1 MLLFEL
7 GFPDYRGVTQSRDGI
22 FEKRCIPDGL
32 TSGFGSFAKLRS
44 PTPFAPTIGG
54 MPKLT
59 KKVKSLFS
67 RRRPVTRED
76 AAEIAD
82 WLNEGGALHPDG
94 PPPVV
99 DPRKDKKA

>member
-1 MLLFEL
+1 MPPAC
-7 GFPDYRGVTQSRDGI
+7 GQSRQALYSSQFD
-22 FEKRCIPDGL
+22 KRFH
-32 TSGFGSFAKLRS
+32 SLRQAAAAAS
-44 PTPFAPTIGG
+44 IRTYDRG

-94 PPPVV
+94 PPTVI
-99 DPRKDKKA
+99 DPKKNKKS

>member
-1 MLLFEL
+1 
-7 GFPDYRGVTQSRDGI
+7 
-22 FEKRCIPDGL
+22 
-32 TSGFGSFAKLRS
+32 
-44 PTPFAPTIGG
+44 

-82 WLNEGGALHPDG
+82 WLNEGGAPHPDG
-94 PPPVV
+94 PPPII
-99 DPRKDKKA
+99 DTERNNKS